1 MTQYQS
7 ALSTLI
13 GEVLADP
20 DLAHQD
26 VFRRMLQAGLQD
38 LVDAEATARIGAAR
52 SRAHPGTDHPP
63 EDAGDPGRGGQV
75 QWSGVAVPSSRR

>member
-38 LVDAEATARIGAAR
+38 LVDAEATAKIGAR
-52 SRAHPGTDHPP
+52 VR
-63 EDAGDPGRGGQV
+63 
-75 QWSGVAVPSSRR
+75 